1 MISLSISQ
9 TNKALSKKSH
19 LYASVFT
26 LKDKLLK
33 YSQITK
39 IREKL
44 CCLLHSGQLP
54 RSEDWCLNSSI
65 STDCW
70 WLSNILGAAVRSFQ
84 QKELKRYDDLAH
96 VLGTWAHLLQILCLL
111 PSMEKY
117 NLTSSNLFI
126 AVYSNR
132 TYSRRSTY
140 TTVQALDWLYSFYF
154 CLFIKWW
161 LYCQGAWNIFED
173 IKRGDQCIWISQ
185 SRHHGFQ
192 E

>member
-96 VLGTWAHLLQILCLL
+96 VLGTWAHLLQILFAAKHGEVQPYLIKSFHSSVFQQDIQQKKYLHYSSGLGLTLLFLLL
-111 PSMEKY
+111 P
-117 NLTSSNLFI
+117 F
-126 AVYSNR
+126 
-132 TYSRRSTY
+132 
-140 TTVQALDWLYSFYF
+140 
-154 CLFIKWW
+154 
-161 LYCQGAWNIFED
+161 
-173 IKRGDQCIWISQ
+173 
-185 SRHHGFQ
+185 H
-192 E
+192 

>member
-1 MISLSISQ
+1 MSPFSISITLSQFSRKHPNKYPKYPLSISQ
-9 TNKALSKKSH
+9 TNKALSKNSH

-26 LKDKLLK
+26 LKYKLLK

-54 RSEDWCLNSSI
+54 WSENWCLNSSI

-70 WLSNILGAAVRSFQ
+70 WFSNILGAAVRSVH

-96 VLGTWAHLLQILCLL
+96 VLGTWAHLLKILCSALL

-126 AVYSNR
+126 AVYYNRIYSRRR
-132 TYSRRSTY
+132 TYSS
-140 TTVQALDWLYSFYF
+140 SFGLT
-154 CLFIKWW
+154 LF
-161 LYCQGAWNIFED
+161 LLLLPF
-173 IKRGDQCIWISQ
+173 
-185 SRHHGFQ
+185 H
-192 E
+192 